1 MTTTAVI
8 PTAKEAIS
16 GVKDLGMVAVGMIAG
31 HAVIATTKKDS
42 PLINGALAVGGLGVY
57 MKAKHPM
64 VKMIGLGVSAYGTIK
79 LVNNATKTVA
89 AAETT
94 EGLNGLLPES
104 AKALIRKYIPTLS
117 GADEFAGSDDMEGLD
132 ADVDMLSLDDESMR
146 GEDAMYGMDETPVA
160 GLGKAYDLAA

>member
-1 MTTTAVI
+1 MTTAVI
-8 PTAKEAIS
+8 PTAQEAIS
-16 GVKDLGMVAVGMIAG
+16 GVKDLGMVALGMIAG

-42 PLINGALAVGGLGVY
+42 PLINGGLAVGGLGLY
-57 MKAKHPM
+57 LKAKNPM

-89 AAETT
+89 SAETT

-104 AKALIRKYIPTLS
+104 VKSMIRKYIPTLS
-117 GADEFAGSDDMEGLD
+117 GMDEFAGTEGLD
-132 ADVDMLSLDDESMR
+132 ADIDNLSLDDESMR
-146 GEDAMYGMDETPVA
+146 GDDTVMYGIENETPVA